1 MAWPDR
7 GLPWGDPGSIRRLN
21 GSTDRVERG
30 DREALA
36 RNKATRVDPK
46 RSTIPVAQTDTGE
59 QMGKPFRRGEN

>member
-21 GSTDRVERG
+21 GSMDRVERG

-36 RNKATRVDPK
+36 RNKATRVDP
-46 RSTIPVAQTDTGE
+46 SGP
-59 QMGKPFRRGEN
+59 PYP